1 MVHRKR
7 NDIWPCNAVYAGL
20 QSARKDHRGVGLISD
35 VLPLGLLWYGAPNAI
50 GNAIEY
56 AKHRSRSHEA
66 LPAEVQQSS
75 ITQPAVETRTA
86 SKAFE
91 VSKRAD
97 FKIDIATLLASKSS
111 LKEVIL
117 LREILGTPRGLQ
129 ALDIL

>member
-56 AKHRSRSHEA
+56 AKHRGRSNDSWQNVSGCLVQIVDFNQGNSRGVA
-66 LPAEVQQSS
+66 Y
-75 ITQPAVETRTA
+75 TA
-86 SKAFE
+86 NNSGVVA
-91 VSKRAD
+91 R
-97 FKIDIATLLASKSS
+97 L
-111 LKEVIL
+111 
-117 LREILGTPRGLQ
+117 
-129 ALDIL
+129 